1 MKGISMANLFETTEL
16 GTLTLKNRVVMAP
29 MTRSRAIGNV
39 PSDLMAKYY
48 EQRSGAGLIITEG
61 SSPSPNGLGYSRIPG
76 LFNAEQVKGWKLV
89 TDAVH
94 KKGSK
99 IFVQLM
105 HTGRVSHPDNLPAG
119 SKVLA
124 PSALAAPGEIWTDA
138 NGMKSF
144 PTPIEMT
151 DAEIKEA
158 IQEFADSCKLAIEAG
173 FDGVELHGAN
183 GYLIDQF
190 LNTASNQRKDQWGGS
205 IENRIRFAVE
215 VTKACASAVGAERI
229 GMRISPFGAFGG
241 MTPDSEMNE
250 LYQKLASEL
259 NRLQIAYIHVVDHSS
274 MGSPPVSPDIKA
286 IIRNSF
292 KRTYILSGGY
302 DLKTANADLA
312 ANKGELVAFGRPFIS
327 NPDLLEKLASGA
339 PLTEADHNTF
349 YTPGE
354 KGYTDY

>member
-1 MKGISMANLFETTEL
+1 MANLFETTEL

-327 NPDLLEKLASGA
+327 NPDLLEKLASGT

>member
-61 SSPSPNGLGYSRIPG
+61 TSPSPNGLGYSRIPG

-138 NGMKSF
+138 NGMKSY